1 MLRNIEITRLLRYNR
16 ANMKELF
23 EAEVWLRQMARLRNF
38 VRKNS
43 PRGFRAV
50 LFRMVPKQYNPVKDY
65 MERFRAVLF
74 RMVPKLHHGIPCNSH
89 GFRAVLFRMVPK
101 QFYNYQSK
109 ISGFRAVLF
118 RMVPKLII

>member
-50 LFRMVPKQYNPVKDY
+50 LFRMVPKPINVEHIAKFCFRAVLFRMVPKPSSAPYRK
-65 MERFRAVLF
+65 MRCFRAVLF
-74 RMVPKLHHGIPCNSH
+74 RMVPKL
-89 GFRAVLFRMVPK
+89 
-101 QFYNYQSK
+101 
-109 ISGFRAVLF
+109 
-118 RMVPKLII
+118 

>member
-43 PRGFRAV
+43 PRV
-50 LFRMVPKQYNPVKDY
+50 LELCCFEWFQNWLLNMNTPKPHLV
-65 MERFRAVLF
+65 RHWV
-74 RMVPKLHHGIPCNSH
+74 G
-89 GFRAVLFRMVPK
+89 
-101 QFYNYQSK
+101 
-109 ISGFRAVLF
+109 
-118 RMVPKLII
+118 